1 MTVVPRTAGDRYG
14 TADPGLS
21 TRLRAQLRPQFA
33 VPVILADPADPV
45 MGGPSCKVAVCE
57 RVAVLTGMCTGH
69 HQRWVTEGRPD
80 AGTWAASAGPLR
92 RWLAEPPKCAVAS
105 CRRARCEF
113 TLCHSHVARWEQAGR
128 PDRARWIADGGGGS
142 PLPRT
147 PVCRFRE
154 CGLDSEGAAGLCQV
168 HRARW
173 TRNGRPPVQ
182 AWLADCAIFGRDRFD
197 LRALPVPMQLE
208 IAYAIQCRVDARR
221 TKTRADQV
229 RALLRKLA
237 ASGASSL
244 LDRPADDWNAR
255 LGFSSR
261 HGDSE
266 RRFLLDAIGYLR
278 DLAEGAGWDTEYPRD
293 VWLLRRLGYP
303 ARDAVLRFDRIEHLW
318 LRELTKRWAR
328 WRLSTGTALATVLAD
343 VRAITGF
350 ARSFPSLQRGPQAL
364 TRELIEVHLAH
375 LMTSFPNPKSRTGQI
390 GSLAGLLLA
399 ARQHGWEPQLPRQ
412 AELYRED
419 YPRLMAGAP
428 RALPEPVMTQLER
441 DGNLA
446 QFTDPAG
453 RLLARILMGTGLRVG
468 DGCKL
473 ALDCIVRDGQ
483 DAPYLR
489 YVNHKMSRDA
499 FVPIDDRLADA
510 IQAQQ
515 QAVLA
520 RHPQARCLLP
530 RATRNLDGKLPFSPA
545 TFRGQLIEWLRICDI
560 RDELGRPVH
569 VTPHQWRHTF
579 GTRLINNQVPQ
590 ETVRRL
596 LDHASHQMTAHYA
609 RLSDQTIR
617 EQWERARK
625 VGINGEELPA
635 ETGPLAEAAWMKNN
649 LARAKMA
656 LPNGYC
662 ALPLQQRCEYA
673 NACLTCPVFV
683 TTAEFLPQHRRQ
695 LAQTRALIS
704 QAEQRGQQRV
714 AEMNR
719 TVEKNLI
726 AIVGGLT
733 APGGCGGACSS
744 PCACCK
750 AGARPQPKEA
760 G

>member
-1 MTVVPRTAGDRYG
+1 MTAVQPA
-14 TADPGLS
+14 ADASGPALAA
-21 TRLRAQLRPQFA
+21 RLRVELRPQFA

-45 MGGPSCKVAVCE
+45 MGGPSCTVPACE
-57 RVAVLTGMCTGH
+57 RIAVLTGMCTAH
-69 HQRWVTEGRPD
+69 HQRWAADGRPD
-80 AGTWAASAGPLR
+80 ARTWAASAAPVR
-92 RWLAEPPKCAVAS
+92 RWLSEPPRCAVTS

-113 TLCHSHVARWEQAGR
+113 TMCHSHVARWDKAGR
-128 PDRARWIADGGGGS
+128 PERAAWIATGGGGG

-147 PVCRFRE
+147 PVCRFRQ
-154 CGLDSEGAAGLCQV
+154 CGLDSEGDAGLCQV

-173 TRNGRPPVQ
+173 IRNGRPPVE
-182 AWLADCAIFGRDRFD
+182 AWLADCAMFGRDRYD
-197 LRALPVPMQLE
+197 LRALPMPMRLE
-208 IAYAIQCRVDARR
+208 IAYAIQRRVDARR
-221 TKTRADQV
+221 TKTRPDQV
-229 RALLRKLA
+229 RALIGKLP
-237 ASGASSL
+237 ASGARSL
-244 LDRPADDWNAR
+244 LDRTAEDWNAS
-255 LGFSSR
+255 LGFSSL

-266 RRFLLDAIGYLR
+266 RRFLLDALGYLR
-278 DLAEGAGWDTEYPRD
+278 DLADGTGWDAEYPRD

-303 ARDAVLRFDRIEHLW
+303 ARDAVLRFDRIEYLW

-343 VRAITGF
+343 VRAITLF
-350 ARSFPSLQRGPQAL
+350 ARSFPSLKRGPETL
-364 TRELIEVHLAH
+364 TRELIEANLAH
-375 LMTSFPNPKSRTGQI
+375 LAVAFPNPKSRTGQI
-390 GSLAGLLLA
+390 GSLAGLLRA
-399 ARQHGWEPQLPRQ
+399 ARQHGWEPRLPAQ
-412 AELYRED
+412 ACFYRED

-428 RALPEPVMTQLER
+428 RALPETVMTQLER
-441 DGNLA
+441 AENLA
-446 QFTDPAG
+446 RFPDPAG

-473 ALDCIVRDGQ
+473 PLDCVVRDGQ
-483 DAPYLR
+483 GAPYLR

-499 FVPIDDRLADA
+499 FVPIDDALAEA
-510 IQAQQ
+510 IAAQQ
-515 QAVLA
+515 QAVVTMF
-520 RHPQARCLLP
+520 PQAGCLLP
-530 RATRNLDGKLPFSPA
+530 RRTRNLDGKLPFSTS
-545 TFRGQLIEWLRICDI
+545 TFRGQLAEWLRACDI
-560 RDELGRPVH
+560 RGELGRPVH

-617 EQWERARK
+617 DQWERARK
-625 VGINGEELPA
+625 VGISGEELPA

-683 TTAEFLPQHRRQ
+683 TTAEFLPQHHRQ
-695 LAQTRALIS
+695 LAQTRTLIS

-726 AIVGGLT
+726 AIIGGLT
-733 APGGCGGACSS
+733 GGCGTACSG
-744 PCACCK
+744 PCACT
-750 AGARPQPKEA
+750 ASAPTGTQEDADA
-760 G
+760 S